1 MSAPDNRRVD
11 IRADLRTVV
20 FVYTPE
26 TGATTPPT
34 FMRAW
39 SEDVSATG
47 ARLIT
52 EEPIKGTR
60 VWLKFIAPGQS
71 VCIIEA
77 DIVRAWLVNR
87 SQFRTQEKL
96 NSYGVRF
103 VRLLNQ
109 ADFMELVLDHVGQ
122 LTADVPV
129 TPPKAKALA
138 LSR

>member
-1 MSAPDNRRVD
+1 MSEQDNRRQD
-11 IRADLRTVV
+11 FRADLRTVV

-26 TGATTPPT
+26 SGATNPPT

-39 SEDVSATG
+39 SEDISATG

-52 EEPIKGTR
+52 EEQIKGTR

-71 VCIIEA
+71 ECIIEA

-87 SQFRTQEKL
+87 NQFRTHEKL
-96 NSYGVRF
+96 HSYGVRF
-103 VRLLNQ
+103 VRLMNEP
-109 ADFMELVLDHVGQ
+109 DFMELVLDHVEQ

-129 TPPKAKALA
+129 AATKSKAMAL
-138 LSR
+138 R